1 MTLGT
6 TASTV
11 AAVLADVERWKADE
25 EARHKAEMVEV
36 EQEIKNLQTAI
47 GNLQQQL
54 EALTRFRSDL
64 DGKASALGDQE
75 VQRAYS
81 ALFDALGEQ
90 AKRLAARERL
100 VGDKARERASS
111 LAATL
116 GGSDL
121 GPLVQEY
128 EQFKAAVEPTLGSLP
143 QSYRDVILEHHANI
157 AGKLRGHIDA
167 LTAGPIEVEAEALQV
182 DVVYA
187 IDAPDGAP
195 ELLVFVLP
203 VDETVHSGWLD
214 REDGLQLWLAARVV
228 QAVYETSAKTG
239 FVRAQAMAGGHRG
252 LLVVEVDLAGADP
265 AFVEGVE
272 RRLGELL
279 SQAPELAGARVEA
292 TPRKVEVDYILPP
305 DDGANGEE

>member
-6 TASTV
+6 TVRTV

-47 GNLQQQL
+47 ANLQQQL
-54 EALTRFRSDL
+54 EALTRFRAEL
-64 DGKASALGDQE
+64 DGKASALGGQE
-75 VQRAYS
+75 IQRAYS
-81 ALFDALGEQ
+81 GLFDTLGEQ
-90 AKRLAARERL
+90 AKRLAARERQ
-100 VGDKARERASS
+100 VADKGKDRASS
-111 LAATL
+111 LATTL
-116 GGSDL
+116 KGSEL
-121 GPLVQEY
+121 GPVVEEY
-128 EQFKAAVEPTLGSLP
+128 KQFKAAVEPTLKSLP
-143 QSYRDVILEHHANI
+143 ESYRQVILKHHS
-157 AGKLRGHIDA
+157 GVVDKLRDHIAA
-167 LTAGPIEVEAEALQV
+167 LTAGPLDVDAEALPV

-187 IDAPDGAP
+187 VDAPEGDP

-203 VDETVHSGWLD
+203 VDETVHAGWLD

-228 QAVYETSAKTG
+228 QAVYEIAAKTG

-252 LLVVEVDLAGADP
+252 LLVVEVDLAGASK
-265 AFVEGVE
+265 AFVEGLE
-272 RRLGELL
+272 ARLPELL
-279 SQAPELAGARVEA
+279 AKAPELLGAKVQA